1 MKQTAARKPGRPANP
16 DRCERRREEILDAA
30 VTLFAEQGYAD
41 ADMQVL
47 ADRLGVGKGTVYRY
61 FPSKREL
68 FLAAADSGIRRLT
81 QAVEDSMEG
90 IDGPLEQIARGI
102 RAYLTF
108 FAEHPEYVELLIQER
123 AHFKDRKKPTYFEH
137 REANAD
143 RWREQYRSLIAR
155 GKIRDMAVD
164 RIRDVIHGLVY
175 GTMFTN
181 YFTAPR
187 KSFEEQ
193 AQDIID
199 VVFFGILSAEERR
212 RRGQG

>member
-16 DRCERRREEILDAA
+16 ERCERRREEILDAA
-30 VTLFAEQGYAD
+30 VTLFAEHGYAD

-47 ADRLGVGKGTVYRY
+47 ADRLGVGKG
-61 FPSKREL
+61 
-68 FLAAADSGIRRLT
+68 
-81 QAVEDSMEG
+81 
-90 IDGPLEQIARGI
+90 
-102 RAYLTF
+102 
-108 FAEHPEYVELLIQER
+108 
-123 AHFKDRKKPTYFEH
+123 
-137 REANAD
+137 
-143 RWREQYRSLIAR
+143 
-155 GKIRDMAVD
+155 AVD
-164 RIRDVIHGLVY
+164 RIRDVIHGLLY

-212 RRGQG
+212 RRGN